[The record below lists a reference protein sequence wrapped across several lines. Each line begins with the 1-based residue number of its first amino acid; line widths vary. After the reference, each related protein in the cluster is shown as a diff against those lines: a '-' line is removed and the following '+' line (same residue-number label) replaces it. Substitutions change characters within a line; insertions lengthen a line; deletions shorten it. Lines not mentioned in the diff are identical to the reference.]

1 MILSRNKFNLWGL
14 SCLFLRV
21 TYNCKHFVYSSLTIC
36 NGLNVTYNKVFISIS
51 CPLVPLCAQHNYSP
65 AAAQDLRGSWS
76 AAQKPEP
83 NARARCPIA
92 EAGHEPTLGPLLLL
106 PQSPTQFRFVL
117 CRRRRRLSHLPQ
129 FSRFVCGFARTTS
142 TTTTTTTSAST
153 LPFLVLFLIHYQ
165 FFNGRCFCCCFSVSV
180 CASVLF
186 IYFLWFK
193 KQQQQAFSTFTV
205 IPNNVLP
212 CR

>member
-1 MILSRNKFNLWGL
+1 MLDLLITAFILIEICVQTDKFVGCATPPFAFYIYLHKIRF
-14 SCLFLRV
+14 FL
-21 TYNCKHFVYSSLTIC
+21 C
-36 NGLNVTYNKVFISIS
+36 NHLQWSKDIFISIS

-83 NARARCPIA
+83 NARARFLIA

-106 PQSPTQFRFVL
+106 LLLSQSPLPSPTQFRFVL

-142 TTTTTTTSAST
+142 TTTTTSAST
-153 LPFLVLFLIHYQ
+153 VPFLVLFLIHYQ

-180 CASVLF
+180 CECF
-186 IYFLWFK
+186 IYLLFVV
-193 KQQQQAFSTFTV
+193 QETTTTTG
-205 IPNNVLP
+205 I
-212 CR
+212 

>member
-1 MILSRNKFNLWGL
+1 MP
-14 SCLFLRV
+14 
-21 TYNCKHFVYSSLTIC
+21 T
-36 NGLNVTYNKVFISIS
+36 
-51 CPLVPLCAQHNYSP
+51 CPTVC
-65 AAAQDLRGSWS
+65 AAQLFACSSTGLARKLKRGT
-76 AAQKPEP
+76 ET
-83 NARARCPIA
+83 RARCPIA

-106 PQSPTQFRFVL
+106 LLLLSQSPLPSPTQFRFVL

-142 TTTTTTTSAST
+142 TTSAST

>member
-1 MILSRNKFNLWGL
+1 MP
-14 SCLFLRV
+14 
-21 TYNCKHFVYSSLTIC
+21 T
-36 NGLNVTYNKVFISIS
+36 
-51 CPLVPLCAQHNYSP
+51 CPTVC
-65 AAAQDLRGSWS
+65 AAQLFACSSTGLARKLKRGT
-76 AAQKPEP
+76 ET
-83 NARARCPIA
+83 RAECPIA

-142 TTTTTTTSAST
+142 TTTTTSAST

-180 CASVLF
+180 CECF
-186 IYFLWFK
+186 IYLLFVV
-193 KQQQQAFSTFTV
+193 QETTTTTG
-205 IPNNVLP
+205 I
-212 CR
+212 

>member
-129 FSRFVCGFARTTS
+129 FSRFVCGFARTTA
-142 TTTTTTTSAST
+142 TTTTTSAST
-153 LPFLVLFLIHYQ
+153 VPFLVLFLIHYQ

-193 KQQQQAFSTFTV
+193 KQQQQQAFSTFTV